1 MFETP
6 EIASSTAAGRPRG
19 GPAEVLSIQILRFVA
34 AFAVVIF
41 HSQQALSKGAYET
54 LGYWFE
60 LGAAGVH
67 VFFVISGFVI
77 MHTSFAGTDVGMPT
91 KRFLLRRF
99 TRIFPIYWLCCAAY
113 VAYHQTF
120 GTSYDL
126 SLTDWLGAL
135 LLLPSG
141 SSKII
146 GPGWT
151 LSYELYFYICFAALL
166 RLSAR
171 MTLIA
176 LTMFFVGS
184 IIVGL
189 LINFRGPTAIITNPL
204 ILEFCAG
211 CWLGYFYARRNV
223 GSRGVGISLVISG
236 IILFVAGALVDY
248 RTVPLSVIWGIP
260 SILLVAGCLIAE
272 RAGPL
277 PKWARQASHLGDSSY
292 VLYLIHILCITIALD
307 LGLNALVP
315 MEPAAGVGAAVLL
328 SIACA
333 AAAAAIFHF
342 LERPM
347 LRWLR
352 RNVVD
357 RFSSPRRPAP
367 PAREALNP

>member
-6 EIASSTAAGRPRG
+6 EKIVSTAPGKPRG
-19 GPAEVLSIQILRFVA
+19 GPSEVLSIQFLRFVA

-41 HSQQALSKGAYET
+41 HSQQALSKGAYAT

-77 MHTSFAGTDVGMPT
+77 MHTSFAGTDVGMPI

-99 TRIFPIYWLCCAAY
+99 VRIFPIYWLCCAAY

-126 SLTDWLGAL
+126 PASDWLGAL
-135 LLLPSG
+135 LLLPSE

-166 RLSAR
+166 RLSAL
-171 MTLIA
+171 MA
-176 LTMFFVGS
+176 LVSLTIFFVGS

-189 LINFRGPTAIITNPL
+189 LTGFSGPTAIVTNPL
-204 ILEFCAG
+204 ILEFCSG

-223 GSRGVGISLVISG
+223 GSRVVGASLVVAG
-236 IILFVAGALVDY
+236 LILFIAGALVDY

-260 SILLVAGCLIAE
+260 SILLVAGCLIVE
-272 RAGPL
+272 QAGPL
-277 PKWARQASHLGDSSY
+277 PKRLKQASHLGDSSY

-307 LGLNALVP
+307 LGLKALVP
-315 MEPAAGVGAAVLL
+315 MEPASGVALAVLL

-333 AAAAAIFHF
+333 ATAAAIFHF
-342 LERPM
+342 IERPM
-347 LRWLR
+347 LKWLR

-357 RFSSPRRPAP
+357 RFSARRPAP
-367 PAREALNP
+367 SAREALNP

>member
-6 EIASSTAAGRPRG
+6 EIATSSATEKPRG
-19 GPAEVLSIQILRFVA
+19 GPSEVLSIQFLRFVA

-77 MHTSFAGTDVGMPT
+77 MHTSFAGTDVAMPT

-99 TRIFPIYWLCCAAY
+99 VRIFPIYWLCCAAY
-113 VAYHQTF
+113 VAYHQSF

-126 SLTDWLGAL
+126 SARDWVGAL
-135 LLLPSG
+135 LLLPSD
-141 SSKII
+141 SSRVI

-151 LSYELYFYICFAALL
+151 LSYELYFYICFAALM
-166 RLSAR
+166 RLPAL

-176 LTMFFVGS
+176 LTTFFVGS

-189 LINFRGPTAIITNPL
+189 LVGLSGPTAIMTSPL

-211 CWLGYFYARRNV
+211 CWLGYFYARKNV
-223 GSRGVGISLVISG
+223 GSRVVGTSLVVAG
-236 IILFVAGALVDY
+236 VILFVAGALMDY
-248 RTVPLSVIWGIP
+248 RTVPLSVVWGVP
-260 SILLVAGCLIAE
+260 SILLVAGCLIVE
-272 RAGPL
+272 QAGPL
-277 PKWARQASHLGDSSY
+277 PKRLRQASHLGDSSY
-292 VLYLIHILCITIALD
+292 VLYLIHILFITIALD
-307 LGLNALVP
+307 LGLKALVP
-315 MEPAAGVGAAVLL
+315 MEPASGIAVAVLL
-328 SIACA
+328 SITCA

-342 LERPM
+342 IERPM
-347 LRWLR
+347 LKWLR

-357 RFSSPRRPAP
+357 RFSSRRSTPS
-367 PAREALNP
+367 AREALNP